1 MKNISILLCLL
12 LPSFLW
18 SQVHKIPEVP
28 EKLYV
33 GGLELTFT
41 HAAKKKIEADIQM
54 IYANSKYLQQK
65 IDRANLYFPIVE
77 RVFSEADFP
86 EEIKY
91 LSLQESSLT
100 SDAVSSSNAVGF
112 WQFKKESAIE
122 VGVQV
127 NDLVDERK
135 HIVYS
140 SRGAAAYLKR
150 NNALLKNWVYA
161 ILSYNL
167 GAGGVKPHVKQK
179 YVGASSMLI
188 EEDMHWYVLRFLA
201 HKIAYDPLVGKSDHP
216 ELVLVELS
224 GVKDKAFSEISKQ
237 NKVDEILL
245 REYNKWC
252 NKDKVPHDKEYIV
265 ILPMSKANQQQIA
278 SIKNQTPTNTNTNTN
293 VATQVLVQPLKFPD
307 ISTFKDSSSI
317 PIFVLIN
324 GVKAIRVQK
333 NDDLNSLIVKSGL
346 KRSSF
351 LYFNE
356 MGGYETVNTGEFYY
370 LQLKRKKALV
380 VEHVVQPN
388 ETLWSIAQKYAVTT
402 ASIRSKNRMTK
413 QEQLRVGRVLLL
425 REKRSKEQEVEYRT
439 ILNPMPKITPKDTIV
454 IKKDT
459 VMKAN
464 DVITPKVSSDKSR
477 NVYHVVKQGETVFAI
492 SRLYKIDSD
501 SIRLWNQLDGYNIK
515 VGQELIVG
523 KKSTL
528 ENKPS
533 SKIHIVEQGQTLYQ
547 ISKIYQ
553 TTPEKIM
560 EWNKLESTSIKPGQ
574 ELVIRE

>member
-1 MKNISILLCLL
+1 MKNIISLFAFL
-12 LPSFLW
+12 LPALLW

-28 EKLYV
+28 EKVYI

-65 IDRANLYFPIVE
+65 VDRANLYFPIVE

-122 VGVQV
+122 VGVKV

-167 GAGGVKPHVKQK
+167 GAGGVKSHVKQK

-188 EEDMHWYVLRFLA
+188 EEDMHWYVLRFIA

-216 ELVLVELS
+216 ELVLLELS
-224 GVKDKAFSEISKQ
+224 GIKDKTFTEISKQ
-237 NKVDEILL
+237 NKVEETLL
-245 REYNKWC
+245 KEYNKWC
-252 NKDKVPHDKEYIV
+252 HRDRIPNDKEYIV
-265 ILPMSKANQQQIA
+265 MLPLLKTDQHQIA
-278 SIKNQTPTNTNTNTN
+278 TIKNQTPTTTNTDPT
-293 VATQVLVQPLKFPD
+293 TSVLVQPVKFPD
-307 ISTFKDSSSI
+307 ITTFKDSSAI
-317 PIFVLIN
+317 PVFVLIN
-324 GVKAIRVQK
+324 GVKSIRVQK
-333 NDDLNSLIVKSGL
+333 NDNLNSLIVKSGL
-346 KRSSF
+346 NRSSF

-380 VEHVVQPN
+380 REHVVQPN

-425 REKRSKEQEVEYRT
+425 REKRSKDQPVEYR
-439 ILNPMPKITPKDTIV
+439 IIPKPMPKVPPRDTTL

-459 VMKAN
+459 
-464 DVITPKVSSDKSR
+464 ITKVEEVELPKTIIDNTK
-477 NVYHVVKQGETVFAI
+477 NVYHTVKPGETVFAI
-492 SRLYKIDSD
+492 SRLYQIDSD
-501 SIRLWNQLDGYNIK
+501 SIRNWNQLDGYNIK

-523 KKSTL
+523 KKVVS
-528 ENKPS
+528 ENKPTT
-533 SKIHIVEQGQTLYQ
+533 KVHLVEPGQTLYQ

-560 EWNKLESTSIKPGQ
+560 EWNKLSNTSIKPGQ

>member
-1 MKNISILLCLL
+1 MKNIITLFGLL
-12 LPSFLW
+12 LPCLLW

-28 EKLYV
+28 EKVYI

-188 EEDMHWYVLRFLA
+188 EEDMHWYVLRFIA

-224 GVKDKAFSEISKQ
+224 GIKDKTFADISKQ
-237 NKVDEILL
+237 NKVEETLL

-265 ILPMSKANQQQIA
+265 MLPLSKSNQQQIA
-278 SIKNQTPTNTNTNTN
+278 TIKNQTPTTTKDS
-293 VATQVLVQPLKFPD
+293 VHVLIQPVKFPD
-307 ISTFKDSSSI
+307 ISVFKDSSSI

-324 GVKAIRVQK
+324 GVKSIRVQK

-356 MGGYETVNTGEFYY
+356 MGGFEAVNSGEFYY

-380 VEHVVQPN
+380 REHVVQPN

-425 REKRSKEQEVEYRT
+425 RDKRAKDQPVEYRV
-439 ILNPMPKITPKDTIV
+439 IPKPMPKVPPRDTVV

-459 VMKAN
+459 TAIIKAIEPP
-464 DVITPKVSSDKSR
+464 VYSLDKTQ
-477 NVYHVVKQGETVFAI
+477 NVYHTVKPGETVFAI
-492 SRLYKIDSD
+492 SRMYQIDSD
-501 SIRLWNQLDGYNIK
+501 SIRVWNQLDGYNIK

-523 KKSTL
+523 KKVVS
-528 ENKPS
+528 ENKPTV
-533 SKIHIVEQGQTLYQ
+533 KTHIVEQGQTLYQ
-547 ISKIYQ
+547 ISKLYQ

-560 EWNKLESTSIKPGQ
+560 EWNHLANTSIKPGQ